1 MPKPNANTLK
11 KSYEPDF
18 TRTADEVK
26 KTLYEQGLTLKE
38 WAEKNGYKP
47 VQVYRVM
54 RGENKALYGEGHRIA
69 VAIGLKSQ

>member
-1 MPKPNANTLK
+1 MP
-11 KSYEPDF
+11 
-18 TRTADEVK
+18 RTAQPQQHNFIRTPQQVK
-26 KTLYEQGLTLKE
+26 DTLYAKGLTVKD
-38 WAEKNGYKP
+38 WALQNGYSP